1 MDSHF
6 LLLALF
12 SMLVSLVFAV
22 LMRDT
27 PRDQLRLGAAIF
39 GGFIGT
45 AVLLGWFLY
54 PFPI

>member
-1 MDSHF
+1 MV
-6 LLLALF
+6 LF
-12 SMLVSLVFAV
+12 SMFVSMVFAV

-27 PRDQLRLGAAIF
+27 PGEQLRLGAAIF

-45 AVLLGWFLY
+45 AALLGWLLY